1 METEAARELERVQ
14 KENFT
19 LKLRVFSL
27 EQELHPDRSTG
38 KEAAFASEISTEI
51 EKRDQLLLKA
61 KLSIQ
66 SLSSENDTLRHRLQ
80 SVETLL
86 SETETQALEW
96 KQRVSAFDAE
106 SILKG
111 KQAESA
117 QNNFKL
123 ACQQIEEQKQKIKQQ
138 HYLILQLQNKLNPSA
153 AVPSAPQMGAAGTAG
168 LTQDESECLL
178 EDIGVQWR
186 RYVSS
191 IEAKHAEELDA
202 IKKGHQQQLE
212 RFFQG
217 KNSEIETFQKDY
229 AQLQETIFGLRN
241 QNADMHRAI
250 EDMKLQEDQFRQTA
264 EHFKNDSMEKAGQ
277 IQQLKLALGEA
288 EDIKMHAQSLQA
300 ANSSLADQVSDLTGR
315 IEVLIREASDRVN
328 EISSLRSEKV
338 TLEARAKQADALEK
352 TLETRS
358 TEISELRRDN
368 IKYQEDNK
376 TLFLEVEHLR
386 MVANFVPE
394 KEETIRKQLEM
405 ITELQNINVQ
415 NSYEINSLKDTV
427 AGLTAKEIT
436 IATLTKQLETADA
449 ELKRRQMDSVEL
461 TNLRS
466 TNDQVVLELT
476 RLKADHA
483 NTIRELREI
492 REAHDTLK
500 ALHSQVTMEADAR
513 SSELT
518 AELATYKAQA
528 SQLKAKIS
536 DLELQGSSLKAELD
550 TALAH
555 LESRAKDIEFVKTEK
570 CSSERILTEYREN
583 LKKQEQEFEAMMT
596 EQNERIATLG
606 KELDSISITF
616 RSACKAVEDMS
627 VRLRISKITN
637 VKTLEDILSIT
648 SAVIRR
654 HEGVL
659 AELDA
664 SNTRTYEIQ
673 LKADQT
679 RSELARVKKELD
691 YCNGEIEGKDKRTRE
706 YLAEIDTLNR
716 SIEGMRQEVS
726 VAEKNLKE
734 ALDQRSKLKTYN
746 NEYKD
751 KIARQELRITSLQE
765 KIKSQEVLVAERV
778 KEIELSM
785 QRQVKTFLDA
795 MTDHISRRVSPE
807 IALSEIK
814 RFELIF
820 LSTEDAL
827 NRQLVRVNEQFN
839 TPGDILNDPFLGH
852 NMGQGVLMSSNVR
865 PVL

>member
-106 SILKG
+106 SLLKG

-138 HYLILQLQNKLNPSA
+138 HYLILQLQNKLNPSSA
-153 AVPSAPQMGAAGTAG
+153 PPSAPQLGTGTAG

-178 EDIGVQWR
+178 EDVGVQWR

-241 QNADMHRAI
+241 QNADLHRAV

-288 EDIKMHAQSLQA
+288 EDIKIHAQSLQA

-315 IEVLIREASDRVN
+315 IEALIREASDRVN
-328 EISSLRSEKV
+328 EISSLHNEKLAFE
-338 TLEARAKQADALEK
+338 TRAKQADALEK
-352 TLETRS
+352 TLEARN
-358 TEISELRRDN
+358 TELSELRRDN

-415 NSYEINSLKDTV
+415 NAYEINSLKDTV
-427 AGLTAKEIT
+427 ASLNAKEMT
-436 IATLTKQLETADA
+436 IATLTKQLEAADA

-466 TNDQVVLELT
+466 THDQVMLELT
-476 RLKADHA
+476 KLRADHA
-483 NTIRELREI
+483 GTGRELREI

-500 ALHSQVTMEADAR
+500 ALHSQATIEADTR

-518 AELATYKAQA
+518 TELAAYKAQVA
-528 SQLKAKIS
+528 QLKARMS
-536 DLELQGSSLKAELD
+536 ELEIHGSSLKAELD

-570 CSSERILTEYREN
+570 NSSERILAEYREN

-596 EQNERIATLG
+596 EQNERIAALG
-606 KELDSISITF
+606 KELDSVSIAF

-627 VRLRISKITN
+627 VRLRVSKITN
-637 VKTLEDILSIT
+637 VKTLDDILNIT
-648 SAVIRR
+648 SAIIRR

-664 SNTRTYEIQ
+664 SNTRAYEIQ

-691 YCNGEIEGKDKRTRE
+691 YCNGEIEGKDKRTRD

-827 NRQLVRVNEQFN
+827 NRQLVRINEQHGS
-839 TPGDILNDPFLGH
+839 PGDMLNDPLLGH
-852 NMGQGVLMSSNVR
+852 NLGPGILMSSNVR
-865 PVL
+865 PVM